1 MHSNYTSYFLLIFP
15 YHGMKNTKSS
25 QRYFRRLIELCG
37 QVGNLKNITIVY
49 DQKSAQKE
57 DNEKILKDLEANG
70 IEILRGYGVDTCQ
83 NWLTGW
89 GHILDK
95 PELRDQD
102 RVILL
107 PGDLMHI
114 QKENRFFKNLK
125 RYMKD
130 DSAPLVIGDF
140 QGSDPLGT
148 KELIDLYGVYPLV
161 ANWFPV
167 AWKSMQRLNIKRVRS
182 EFLNIRV
189 QTLRQLLKKRAFAYA
204 QSLNFLILL
213 WYKCMQENRFH
224 MIPANDQWRKTIRRI
239 HLGTMTD
246 NTKGRYYRGAID
258 QIERVE
264 RMLRILWRELKKW
277 DNNTIPQD
285 EFEALATKYEQKSL
299 RSTNIRDAAR
309 IAIWAHI
316 R

>member
-1 MHSNYTSYFLLIFP
+1 MPTTYTTYFLLIFP
-15 YHGMKNTKSS
+15 YHGMKNDKAS
-25 QRYFRRLIELCG
+25 QKYFRRLIKLCR
-37 QVGNLKNITIVY
+37 QVGDLKNITIVY
-49 DQKSAQKE
+49 DQKSAQQE
-57 DNEKILKDLEANG
+57 DNEKILRELAEKG
-70 IEILRGYGVDTCQ
+70 IEIVRGYGVDTCQ
-83 NWLTGW
+83 NWLNGW
-89 GHILDK
+89 GHVLDK
-95 PELRDQD
+95 PALQDSD

-114 QKENRFFKNLK
+114 QEEKHFFKNLK
-125 RYMKD
+125 KYITD
-130 DSAPLVIGDF
+130 DSVPLVVGDF
-140 QGSDPLGT
+140 IGSDPLGT

-161 ANWFPV
+161 ANWFPI

-189 QTLRQLLKKRAFAYA
+189 LTLRQLLKRRAFAYA

-213 WYKCMQENRFH
+213 WYQCMRENRYH
-224 MIPANDQWRKTIRRI
+224 LITANNQWAKTVKRIP
-239 HLGTMTD
+239 LGTITD
-246 NTKGRYYRGAID
+246 DTKGRYYRGAVD

-264 RMLRILWRELKKW
+264 RMLRILWRELKNW
-277 DNNTIPQD
+277 DNNVIPLD
-285 EFEALATKYEQKSL
+285 DFEALATKYEQKSL